1 MVGIGRGK
9 ADNKAID
16 GGQPHSHPV
25 RFTVF
30 ERDNPVTII
39 RSASTAAIA
48 MTAVLALAACGS
60 DQTSGGSGG
69 GASGNSADCPTGTL
83 KAEGSSAQ
91 KNAIEAAIKSYQ
103 TKCTGATI
111 NYNSSGSGAGIKNFT
126 AGQVDFAG
134 SDSALKPE
142 EATAAETQC
151 GSPAWNLPMVTGP
164 IAIAYN
170 LKGVDGLVLSAE
182 VAAKIFG
189 GAITTWND
197 PAIAALNPGKTLPA
211 TAIKVYFRS
220 DESGTTDNFTK
231 YLKAAAGSAATIEV
245 DKKWKGTV
253 GEGKEKSAGVASAV
267 KAQDGGVTYVEWS
280 YAKQNSLGIAAIN
293 TGSGPVALTSESVG
307 AMVASA
313 AQKGS
318 GNDLSL
324 TLDYATKTPGA
335 YPINL
340 VTYEIVCSKY
350 KDPAKAKLV
359 KSFLTHFASP
369 TVQKALENDGY
380 APLPAGV
387 ATKVAAAI
395 TAIG

>member
-1 MVGIGRGK
+1 M
-9 ADNKAID
+9 
-16 GGQPHSHPV
+16 
-25 RFTVF
+25 
-30 ERDNPVTII
+30 TII
-39 RSASTAAIA
+39 RSATTAAIA
-48 MTAVLALAACGS
+48 VSAVLALTACGS
-60 DQTSGGSGG
+60 DATSGAATAGGS
-69 GASGNSADCPTGTL
+69 AASADCPTGTL

-91 KNAIEAAIKSYQ
+91 KNAIEATIKSFQ
-103 TKCTGATI
+103 TKCSGATI
-111 NYNSSGSGAGIKNFT
+111 NYNPSGSGAGIKNFT

-142 EATAAETQC
+142 EATAAATQC

-170 LKGVDGLVLSAE
+170 VKGVDKLTLNGE
-182 VAAKIFG
+182 VAAKIFA

-197 PAIAALNPGKTLPA
+197 PAIAALNPGVTLPA

-231 YLKAAAGSAATIEV
+231 YLKAAGGAAATIEPG
-245 DKKWKGTV
+245 KKWAGTV

-280 YAKQNSLGIAAIN
+280 YAKQNSLGVAAIN
-293 TGSGPVALTSESVG
+293 TGSGPVALTGESVG
-307 AMVASA
+307 TMVATA

-318 GNDLSL
+318 GNDLALS
-324 TLDYATKTPGA
+324 LDYATKAAGA

-359 KSFLTHFASP
+359 KAFLTHFASP
-369 TVQKALENDGY
+369 SVQKALENDGY
-380 APLPAGV
+380 APLPASV

-395 TAIG
+395 SAIG